1 MIEDDKLARDETRR
15 ISQHENIKGEVRNEV
30 HSEIAEHANRPKRED
45 RGDVESLAGGFRQ
58 KAISEI
64 AETET
69 EIDRARKVSR
79 LSQVIDYI
87 FCIIYGIIGLEI
99 GLEILGARDSNG
111 FKRMLDT
118 VASPLLAPFRG
129 LMPDPSLGRFQLMLS
144 FIVALV
150 VYILLHLAVN
160 GLLRLFVQKKRSL

>member
-1 MIEDDKLARDETRR
+1 MIEDDKLVRDETRR

-30 HSEIAEHANRPKRED
+30 HSEIAQHANNLKRED
-45 RGDVESLAGGFRQ
+45 RSDVESLAGGLRQ
-58 KAISEI
+58 KAVSEI
-64 AETET
+64 ADTEV
-69 EIDRARKVSR
+69 EIERAKKISS

-87 FCIIYGIIGLEI
+87 FCVIYGIIGLEI

-129 LMPDPSLGRFQLMLS
+129 LMPDPSVGRFQLMLS
-144 FIVALV
+144 YIVALV
-150 VYILLHLAVN
+150 VYVLLHLAVN
-160 GLLRLFVQKKRSL
+160 GLLRLFVQKKRTV